1 MNAARRFASNNLS
14 SFQSAREREEDEVPY
29 AHRPV
34 RSKIENRKHT
44 HEKIEK
50 QKNAENASLFLF
62 WKASRRAKRERE
74 RKRKRKK
81 PLFKKKRKRAELPTL
96 PSETARKVL
105 CIAKSKI
112 PTPYSSSRD
121 TSASI
126 LAESSS
132 AKLYGQARFPFN
144 TDCNADC
151 GRALKLLHFVR
162 LSPRPPRSNTT
173 RIAHRIDH
181 GNSTR

>member
-81 PLFKKKRKRAELPTL
+81 PLWPYLKKKEKEQN
-96 PSETARKVL
+96 
-105 CIAKSKI
+105 C
-112 PTPYSSSRD
+112 
-121 TSASI
+121 
-126 LAESSS
+126 
-132 AKLYGQARFPFN
+132 Q
-144 TDCNADC
+144 
-151 GRALKLLHFVR
+151 
-162 LSPRPPRSNTT
+162 LSPLRPRGKFCVSRNQRFRLRTHRLAIPLPRFLRSRRRRSYTVRRVSHLT
-173 RIAHRIDH
+173 PIAMRIAGGR
-181 GNSTR
+181 